1 MNIILE
7 FAGGAELLFD
17 NKKKH
22 KVTLE
27 ETGDEAWTLG
37 KLLPW
42 IKDNLLQV

>member
-1 MNIILE
+1 MNVTLE

-22 KVTLE
+22 EITLE
-27 ETGDEAWTLG
+27 KSDTSWTLG